1 MTDRETLF
9 IYRIKQ
15 AEETLFDAENM
26 LQNRLSPRS
35 ITNRAYYSMFYTV
48 LALFLNKEVHLKTSK
63 HSGVLSIFDKKFVHT
78 KKIDK
83 YYSKI
88 LHRMFNMRQ
97 EGDYKELVE
106 ISPDDAIRSVENA
119 RNFLNGIKG
128 LIKSSS

>member
-1 MTDRETLF
+1 MTDRKTLF
-9 IYRIKQ
+9 TYRIKQ

-26 LQNRLSPRS
+26 LQNNLSARS
-35 ITNRAYYSMFYTV
+35 ITNRSYYSMFYAV

-63 HSGVLSIFDKKFVHT
+63 HSGVLSIFDKEFVHT

-106 ISPDDAIRSVENA
+106 ISPDDAMRSVEDA

>member
-1 MTDRETLF
+1 
-9 IYRIKQ
+9 
-15 AEETLFDAENM
+15 
-26 LQNRLSPRS
+26 
-35 ITNRAYYSMFYTV
+35 
-48 LALFLNKEVHLKTSK
+48 LKTSK
-63 HSGVLSIFDKKFVHT
+63 HSGVLSIFDKEFVHT

-106 ISPDDAIRSVENA
+106 ISPDDAMRSVEEA